1 MEGVPEKSRL
11 DEIERNGGAL
21 SSGRARGRA
30 RSLSDIG
37 SCSIL
42 CCQIWRHE
50 MAQLQDVVA
59 YQPGLRNVGQAP
71 RVRST
76 PAWCRF
82 GGCHSHPWLLLPAER
97 LGW

>member
-1 MEGVPEKSRL
+1 MEGVPEESRL
-11 DEIERNGGAL
+11 DEIGWNGGVL

-30 RSLSDIG
+30 K
-37 SCSIL
+37 
-42 CCQIWRHE
+42 
-50 MAQLQDVVA
+50 
-59 YQPGLRNVGQAP
+59 
-71 RVRST
+71 VRST